1 MEPSIK
7 RLNLEKDP
15 EYLAVFNEW
24 SDKSKAFLEEK
35 RLESE
40 AFMKKFQEMKA
51 KQDQNEALAQATD
64 GLDAALI

>member
-1 MEPSIK
+1 M
-7 RLNLEKDP
+7 
-15 EYLAVFNEW
+15 FNEW